1 MCLRPRS
8 LVVLLVF
15 GFAWSAL
22 AVAALPAWAKDA
34 KSSDKKS
41 ASKEDKKAAAVPIA
55 FPKERPVGAC
65 YPRPLQDEC
74 LDISPPGFCWWPA
87 GKRGQVRYRLEIR
100 DAAGKLAYQSPVI
113 DDPAHSPNQVLP
125 AGAYR
130 WTVAA
135 LDSSGQV
142 CDTCP
147 AQSFRIAEKALA
159 QPWVPAR
166 ELLARVP
173 KEHPRLIFTKAQLP
187 EIKASLSTTR
197 KEAFEALKRQATK
210 ALKLKPPV
218 EPDYDKLT
226 DASERRMAYQDSFR
240 DMRDYHT
247 DGMVALSLMYV
258 LTGEKKYGLVAKDIL
273 LGATEWDPE
282 GVSSV
287 MGKYGDEI
295 GLGLVK
301 SCAHAYD
308 WIYDLLSD
316 AERAKVRKMLV
327 ARADQMLRRLEKRD
341 YLAFPEESH
350 AGRLPGYMIEHAI
363 AVAEEPRAEVWMD
376 YAMRVFMTV
385 FPHWAGKDGGWAE
398 GVPYGLAY
406 NTIYLLPLESLRG
419 ATGFDLWQRPFYRKV
434 RYFFLYQIAPR
445 AEITPFGDT
454 EEGGVPGRSGGIR
467 ALLQFHA
474 LRFNDPVVRGWV
486 DLLRDEKGRPVA
498 PSPLPGLI
506 LADTLKPESPAVLP
520 EDRAFFGVGWAA
532 LHSCLA
538 DPDRDLMLAF
548 KSSPYGGVSHSH
560 CDQNSFALVKGG
572 RALAIT
578 GGPRYPTHGS
588 PFHTKYAQQTMAHN
602 AILVNGQGQVRG
614 GTDHG
619 GRLADFQSTAHLGY
633 VCGDALNAYGGQLTR
648 ARRHAILVR
657 PCLVAIVDDLAAPE
671 AADFQWL
678 LHTRQPLELNEAD
691 QQFVSLRGDASMKV
705 HLLTPGGM
713 GFSQTDQWPMDPKE
727 GFPKLKKTDPPN
739 EWHFTATSRAKAAER
754 RIAAILFVSDKQ
766 DQVQGTVRQP
776 TPETVEVEAQLAEGR
791 ATLHIDLSTAR
802 AGTTPILEV
811 RYQPKTGPVESVSVK

>member
-1 MCLRPRS
+1 MS
-8 LVVLLVF
+8 LWSHRLIVVLAVL
-15 GFAWSAL
+15 AL
-22 AVAALPAWAKDA
+22 ASPALAKETKSSGKKGEKKSEKAVAAP
-34 KSSDKKS
+34 
-41 ASKEDKKAAAVPIA
+41 VA
-55 FPKERPVGAC
+55 FPQERPAGAC
-65 YPRPLQDEC
+65 YSRPLEGEA
-74 LDISPPGFCWWPA
+74 LEISPPGFCWWPA
-87 GKRGQVRYRLEIR
+87 GKRGQVRYQLEIR
-100 DAAGKLAYQSPVI
+100 DATGKMAYQSPVI
-113 DDPAHSPNQVLP
+113 DDPAHSPPQVLP
-125 AGAYR
+125 AGQYT
-130 WTVAA
+130 WSVTA
-135 LDSSGQV
+135 LDSAGKV
-142 CDTCP
+142 LDTRQ
-147 AQSFRIAEKALA
+147 AQSFSIAANAIA
-159 QPWVPAR
+159 QPWVPAK

-173 KEHPRLIFTKAQLP
+173 QEHPRLIFTKAQLP
-187 EIKASLSTTR
+187 EIKASLNTTR
-197 KEAFEALKRQATK
+197 KEAFEVLKRQARA

-226 DASERRMAYQDSFR
+226 DPAERRIAYQDSFR

-247 DGMVALSLMYV
+247 DGMVALSLMY
-258 LTGEKKYGLVAKDIL
+258 LLSGEEKYGLVAKDIL
-273 LGATEWDPE
+273 LGATDWDPE

-363 AVAEEPRAEVWMD
+363 AVAEEPRAEVWLD

-406 NTIYLLPLESLRG
+406 NTIYLLPLESLRA
-419 ATGFDLWQRPFYRKV
+419 ATGFDMWQRPFYRKV

-445 AEITPFGDT
+445 AEISPFGDT
-454 EEGGVPGRSGGIR
+454 EDGSVPARASAIR

-486 DLLRDEKGRPVA
+486 DLLRDERGRPVA

-506 LADTLKPESPAVLP
+506 LPDTLPPESPAKLP
-520 EDRAFFGVGWAA
+520 LDRAFFGVGWAA
-532 LHSCLA
+532 LHSHLA

-560 CDQNSFALVKGG
+560 CDQNGFALVKGG
-572 RALAIT
+572 HALAIT
-578 GGPRYPTHGS
+578 GGPRYPTHGA
-588 PFHTKYAQQTMAHN
+588 PFHTKYAQQTLAHN
-602 AILVNGQGQVRG
+602 AILVDGQGQVRSG
-614 GTDHG
+614 ANHG
-619 GRLADFQSTAHLGY
+619 GRLTDFQSTPHWGY
-633 VCGDALNAYGGQLTR
+633 VCGDAKDAYGGRLTR

-657 PCLVAIVDDLAAPE
+657 PCLVAIVDDLAAPQ

-678 LHTRQPLELNEAD
+678 LHTRQPLELNEAA
-691 QQFVSLRGDASMKV
+691 QQFVSLRGEASMKV

-713 GFSQTDQWPMDPKE
+713 AYAQTDQWPMNPKE
-727 GFPKLKKTDPPN
+727 GFPKVKRPDPPN
-739 EWHFTATSRAKAAER
+739 EWHFTAVPREKVAQR
-754 RIAAILFVSDKQ
+754 RIAAVMFVSDKQ

-776 TPETVEVEAQLAEGR
+776 TPQTVEVQAQLAQGR
-791 ATLHIDLSTAR
+791 ATLRIDLSTPQ
-802 AGTTPILEV
+802 AGAAPILEV
-811 RYQPKTGPVESVSVK
+811 TYQPASGPSESLSVK